1 VSVILKPH
9 AVGFSTS
16 EYSAARR
23 LRCRA
28 ALRGHESD
36 PTSASEEILLGNIHV
51 AVAGGMENMDLA
63 PYLVARGRWGY
74 RMGDGQLYDS
84 VLRDGLNDAFSDAAS
99 GWHTEDSGEDIP
111 KKPRRSPAV
120 TMSLKGAAPAPKRS
134 WRSSDAAT
142 AVGDQAL
149 ASNWGKQHATLE
161 PLKARTMNL
170 IARPNFAPSRRS
182 LLTAGMTIGTTLALH
197 NAAFA
202 EVTIR
207 RGPMLPI
214 KETDIA
220 TNGIHLHV
228 TELGE
233 GPAILFVHGFP
244 DTAYTWRKQMQA
256 LAAAGFRAI
265 APDLRGYGGSSAPA
279 DLQRCIHR
287 FRRSAILSVCLMPS
301 RYRRPSSWVMTG
313 GRTWLGTPQ

>member
-1 VSVILKPH
+1 
-9 AVGFSTS
+9 
-16 EYSAARR
+16 
-23 LRCRA
+23 
-28 ALRGHESD
+28 
-36 PTSASEEILLGNIHV
+36 
-51 AVAGGMENMDLA
+51 
-63 PYLVARGRWGY
+63 
-74 RMGDGQLYDS
+74 MGDGQLYDS
-84 VLRDGLNDAFSDAAS
+84 VLRAGLNDAFSDAAS

-182 LLTAGMTIGTTLALH
+182 LLSAGMTIGTTLALH

-265 APDLRGYGGSSAPA
+265 APDMRGYGGSSAPA
-279 DLQRCIHR
+279 DPTLYTPFQTVGDLVGLLDALQVPEAIIVGHDWGANVAWNAAMMRPDR
-287 FRRSAILSVCLMPS
+287 FKAVFCLAVPYSPRGKASVLDAMKAA
-301 RYRRPSSWVMTG
+301 
-313 GRTWLGTPQ
+313 GRDPC